1 MDTNEELQIGEL
13 PPRPDVTHWLRSLH
27 YLSAD
32 RNHGKWWADGGRM
45 ATDKPW
51 LKHYPEGI
59 PAELSYPRQ
68 RLGWLLKQAS
78 ERYPDRVAC
87 HYYSQE
93 LTFTEL
99 YTRARKLAAIFIREG
114 LQPGDRVGIL
124 LPNLP
129 ESLTA
134 HFATWLAGGV
144 VVSLSPLMV
153 AEEVVSMVRATDC
166 RFVVTL
172 DILSP
177 LVCHGDQPPELLVLS
192 SMAGRLNQIEKL
204 GYAWMRFQKVGF
216 RSPGSQT
223 RVVWLEQAIK
233 EDFLEYPQVTGNIHA
248 PAFVLPTGGTTGA
261 PKAVTLS
268 HHNLL
273 CQAWQLSH
281 WSRGHHG
288 EEKILAVL
296 PFFHSYGLS
305 ASVMTGIA
313 TGGTLVMHHRFQPS
327 TVIQLIDTHRPS
339 MMLAV
344 PAMLSAL
351 NKEMERNE
359 KCDLTSIKVIMSG
372 GAALPETVAKEF
384 TERSGA
390 VIVEGYGLS
399 EASPTTHAGPLDG
412 TAKPGSIGLPLPDTD
427 AKVVDP
433 EGDGEP
439 LGPGE
444 VGELCVRGPQ
454 VMLGYWNNP
463 EATASV
469 IRDGWLHTGDMAT
482 YDADGFFR
490 IVDRIKDLIITS
502 GFNVYPGDV
511 EETLRGYPGVKD
523 VAVIGVPDE
532 ERGEIVKAVLF
543 VESEKDFSKSEFEEF
558 TKQKLAAH
566 KRPRII
572 EASENDLPRN
582 FLGKVLRRELR
593 EGASKTSEAT
603 SEAPPEEEHD
613 LTVQDT

>member
-1 MDTNEELQIGEL
+1 MESTGGVEIGEVG
-13 PPRPDVTHWLRSLH
+13 PQSDATRWLRSLH
-27 YLSAD
+27 YLSGERSRD
-32 RNHGKWWADGGRM
+32 KWWNAGR
-45 ATDKPW
+45 DDSSSRPW
-51 LKHYPEGI
+51 LTSYPLGV
-59 PAELSYPRQ
+59 PAELSYPEQ
-68 RLGWLLKQAS
+68 RLGWLLEQAF

-87 HYYSQE
+87 HYYNQKLKYEE
-93 LTFTEL
+93 LFS
-99 YTRARKLAAIFIREG
+99 RAQRLAAVFVREG

-134 HFATWLAGGV
+134 HFATWMAGGV

-153 AEEVVSMVRATDC
+153 ADEVVSMMRATDC
-166 RFVVTL
+166 RYVVTL
-172 DILSP
+172 DILTP
-177 LVCHGDQPPELLVLS
+177 LVCHGDQPPELLILS
-192 SMAGRLNQIEKL
+192 SMAGRLGHVEKL
-204 GYAWMRFQKVGF
+204 GYAWMRFQKVGL

-223 RVVWLEQAIK
+223 RVLWLDEAIK
-233 EDFLEYPQVTGNIHA
+233 GNFLGYPRVTGSVHA

-268 HHNLL
+268 HHNLM

-288 EEKILAVL
+288 EEKVLAVL

-313 TGGTLVMHHRFQPS
+313 MGSTLVMHHRFRPS
-327 TVIQLIDTHRPS
+327 TVVQLVEEHRPS

-344 PAMLSAL
+344 PAMLAAL
-351 NKEMERNE
+351 NNEVLRNDD
-359 KCDLTSIKVIMSG
+359 CDMTSLKVIMSG
-372 GAALPETVAKEF
+372 GASLPETVANEF
-384 TERSGA
+384 QEHSGA

-412 TAKPGSIGLPLPDTD
+412 TAKPGTIGLPLPDTD
-427 AKVVDP
+427 AMIVDLDNP
-433 EGDGEP
+433 GEP
-439 LGPGE
+439 LEPGA

-463 EATASV
+463 EATESV
-469 IRDGWLHTGDMAT
+469 IKDGWLHTGDMAT
-482 YDADGFFR
+482 YDEQGFFR

-511 EETLRGYPGVKD
+511 EETLRAYPGVKD
-523 VAVIGVPDE
+523 VAIVGVPDE
-532 ERGEIVKAVLF
+532 ERGEVVKAV
-543 VESEKDFSKSEFEEF
+543 VVIESEKSFSQSEFEAF
-558 TKQKLAAH
+558 TREKLAAH

-572 EASENDLPRN
+572 EASEQDLPRN

-593 EGASKTSEAT
+593 EAT
-603 SEAPPEEEHD
+603 ATTESSTPETTLEDDHD
-613 LTVQDT
+613 LTVQDS